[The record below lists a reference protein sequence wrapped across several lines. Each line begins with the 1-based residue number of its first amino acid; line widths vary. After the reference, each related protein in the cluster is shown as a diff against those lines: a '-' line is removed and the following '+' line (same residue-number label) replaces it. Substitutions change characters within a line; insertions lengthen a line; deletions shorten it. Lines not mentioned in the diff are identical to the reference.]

1 MIEAG
6 WSKCLNPLNQVYVFN
21 PTLHTRRAS
30 SQALLRLN
38 PLNQVYVFNT
48 QEVFMEKTTT
58 TLVLIP

>member
-1 MIEAG
+1 M
-6 WSKCLNPLNQVYVFN
+6 WNQ
-21 PTLHTRRAS
+21 PHE
-30 SQALLRLN
+30 RLN